1 MCSALLY
8 SNECKAP
15 RISHAD
21 NESTRALV
29 AELSVLRERYKPS
42 LCCLSRHTAV
52 LTVWWHDQ
60 KVKLGLTSH
69 VAFDRQEMVH
79 ADGGV
84 TALDW
89 LRTTAPADPLN
100 PSAEHLADDAPIV
113 IFLHSI
119 CADLDDD
126 YGLAGWLRAAQRGGW
141 RPVVHARR
149 GHGGLALR
157 TPRFSAL
164 GDPADFADALETV
177 HARYPNAP
185 LVAVA
190 VSAGTGPLLTFV
202 GRSEKLLAE
211 RVEKSTAPTLRA
223 AVAVSAGYHVPIAF
237 DRCTAFYQPIMLAKI
252 KGMYVRSRTEGAAAG
267 GGATTRLAA
276 GTAQRGMLAA
286 LVARARSD
294 DDLELLARHDAAA
307 LARLV
312 SAPTM
317 KEFHFAAQPFAG
329 YAAGSDNPLRDV
341 QRSRTPLLCI
351 SADDDPLCVAANVAD
366 AKRGGLLSA
375 STMTILAET
384 KKGSHLGFYEGWG
397 ARRRWA
403 ERAAFEF
410 LAKALD
416 AHPSP
421 ASGSS

>member
-1 MCSALLY
+1 MLGLGLYY
-8 SNECKAP
+8 SNECQAP

-21 NESTRALV
+21 NESTRALL
-29 AELSVLRERYKPS
+29 AECSVLRERYWPS

-52 LTVWWHDQ
+52 LCVWWHDQ
-60 KVKLGLTSH
+60 RVKLGLTSH
-69 VAFDRQEMVH
+69 VEFDRQVMVH

-100 PSAEHLADDAPIV
+100 PSAERLSEDAPVV
-113 IFLHSI
+113 IFCHSI
-119 CADLDDD
+119 CADSDDD
-126 YGLAGWLRAAQRGGW
+126 YGLGGWLRAAQRSGW

-164 GDPADFADALETV
+164 GDPQDFADALREV
-177 HARYPNAP
+177 HARYPRAP
-185 LVAVA
+185 LVAVG

-202 GRSEKLLAE
+202 GRAEELLAE
-211 RVEKSTAPTLRA
+211 RSENAAPPTLRA

-252 KGMYVRSRTEGAAAG
+252 KGMYTRSRTEGAAT
-267 GGATTRLAA
+267 GGAAPVLAA
-276 GTAQRGMLAA
+276 VKTAQRGTLAA

-294 DDLELLARHDAAA
+294 GDLAMLARHDAAA

-317 KEFHFAAQPFAG
+317 KQFHFAAQPFAG
-329 YAAGSDNPLRDV
+329 YAAGSDDPLRYV

-351 SADDDPLCVAANVAD
+351 SAEDDPLCVAANVAD
-366 AKRGGLLSA
+366 AKAGGLLGA
-375 STMTILAET
+375 KTMTILAQT
-384 KKGSHLGFYEGWG
+384 KRGSHLGFYEGFG

-410 LAKALD
+410 LNKALD
-416 AHPSP
+416 TVEM
-421 ASGSS
+421 